1 MSTANKRQ
9 LTDKTMVQVFN
20 NSIGDV
26 GYTIENGSYKVRKTW
41 RTPSTMQEVEF
52 KELKTAI
59 NEPGVRQLFEEYNKE
74 LRRYEDGELLIKNE
88 QVREKLGLQPIGKYT
103 LDQKEIIELLK
114 NGSMSKLEETLENCP
129 NITVDKIIQEAINM
143 SLSDITKIN
152 IIKEYSGK
160 DILGIINQKTEESQS
175 ENKRKKETETNTR
188 GKRTKK

>member
-1 MSTANKRQ
+1 MSTTNKRQ

-26 GYTIENGSYKVRKTW
+26 GYTIENGSYKVRRTW

-114 NGSMSKLEETLENCP
+114 SGSISKLEETLENCP
-129 NITVDKIIQEAINM
+129 NITIEKIIQEAINM
-143 SLSDITKIN
+143 SLSDIVKIN

-175 ENKRKKETETNTR
+175 ENKRKKETETNTS